1 MQKQVDIFGIH
12 KGVVKMSKKTGWQ
25 GLWKQR
31 DGLYAGKKI
40 LKKDLQELPTG
51 THLIIRYNRFY
62 EAGTSRPKFV
72 YCFADKE
79 ATDKMS
85 ADLTMQD
92 YYYAGKTYTE
102 EEVYKIIHGIEI
114 EYGLEYGNNLIED
127 YL

>member
-1 MQKQVDIFGIH
+1 
-12 KGVVKMSKKTGWQ
+12 MSKKTEWQ

-31 DGLYAGKKI
+31 NGLYTGKKL

-51 THLIIRYNRFY
+51 THLIIRYNKFY
-62 EAGTSRPKFV
+62 EADTNKPRFV

-79 ATDKMS
+79 ATDKIS
-85 ADLTMQD
+85 ADIALQD
-92 YYYAGKTYTE
+92 YYGKTYTE
-102 EEVYKIIHGIEI
+102 EEVYRIIHAIET

>member
-1 MQKQVDIFGIH
+1 
-12 KGVVKMSKKTGWQ
+12 MSKKTGWQ

-51 THLIIRYNRFY
+51 THLIIRYNKFY
-62 EAGTSRPKFV
+62 EADTNRPKFV

-79 ATDKMS
+79 ATDKIS
-85 ADLTMQD
+85 VDLTLQD
-92 YYYAGKTYTE
+92 YERTYTE
-102 EEVYKIIHGIEI
+102 DEVYKVIHGIEA